1 MKICFLAPANNYHT
15 EKWCKWFV
23 GHGHEVEVVSFIN
36 GWIDNVKV
44 HYIDA
49 GVSSNSGDLKKLMD
63 LERILSSDEY
73 LDHVK
78 GEGGTGIPKICKI
91 IRKDLRKNGI
101 IKFGLKEQE
110 NKFFIEIEI

>member
-1 MKICFLAPANNYHT
+1 M
-15 EKWCKWFV
+15 
-23 GHGHEVEVVSFIN
+23 
-36 GWIDNVKV
+36 
-44 HYIDA
+44 
-49 GVSSNSGDLKKLMD
+49 
-63 LERILSSDEY
+63 SSDEY

>member
-1 MKICFLAPANNYHT
+1 MKQIEYSLIQENNKQNIYLQNDFD
-15 EKWCKWFV
+15 CS
-23 GHGHEVEVVSFIN
+23 GDI
-36 GWIDNVKV
+36 
-44 HYIDA
+44 
-49 GVSSNSGDLKKLMD
+49 SGDLKKLMD

-110 NKFFIEIEI
+110 NKFLLKLRFRSAYESIDCRKTIRINVII